1 MSPLS
6 VQKVGLFQV
15 LLCYLIW
22 GLFPLYWIPLL
33 NYPADQLL
41 AHRIIWGLFFAVI
54 AVLITRQSRELFSAL
69 KQGKVLIV
77 ILGCAV
83 LLALNWLSYLI
94 TITSKQVLQASLGYF
109 IAPLVTIFSA
119 HLFLKENLSKWKWI
133 AIILAGI
140 GVLWLAILSGQIPY
154 LGIIIALTWGI
165 YGVIR
170 KLAPLPS
177 LLGFSIETLLLFPFA
192 MLFLIWHQQQGSLQF
207 FELSLPLI
215 LLLIGSGVITM
226 VPLLL
231 FASATKKI
239 PLSLIGILQYMTPTM
254 QFFIGLFIFDEIF
267 DLNRFIGYVWVW
279 LGVILFIFSSLRE
292 NKKSTP

>member
-154 LGIIIALTWGI
+154 LGIIIALTWGV

-207 FELSLPLI
+207 FELSFPLI

>member
-94 TITSKQVLQASLGYF
+94 TITTKQVLQASLGYF
-109 IAPLVTIFSA
+109 IAPLVTILSA
-119 HLFLKENLSKWKWI
+119 HLFLKESLSKWKWI

-177 LLGFSIETLLLFPFA
+177 LLGFSIETLLLFPLA

-231 FASATKKI
+231 FASATQKI

>member
-94 TITSKQVLQASLGYF
+94 TITTKQVLQASLGYF
-109 IAPLVTIFSA
+109 IAPLVTILSA

-154 LGIIIALTWGI
+154 LGIIIALTWGV

-239 PLSLIGILQYMTPTM
+239 PLSLIGILQYMTPSM

>member
-94 TITSKQVLQASLGYF
+94 TITTKQVLQASLGYF
-109 IAPLVTIFSA
+109 IAPLVTILSA

>member
-94 TITSKQVLQASLGYF
+94 TITTKQVLQASLGYF
-109 IAPLVTIFSA
+109 IAPLVTILSA

-154 LGIIIALTWGI
+154 LGIIIALTWGV

-207 FELSLPLI
+207 FELSFPLI

>member
-109 IAPLVTIFSA
+109 IAPLVTILSA

-154 LGIIIALTWGI
+154 LGIIIALTWGV

-207 FELSLPLI
+207 FELSFPLI

>member
-94 TITSKQVLQASLGYF
+94 TITTKQVLQASLGYF
-109 IAPLVTIFSA
+109 IAPLVTILSA
-119 HLFLKENLSKWKWI
+119 HLFLKENLSKRKWI

>member
-207 FELSLPLI
+207 FELSFPLI

>member
-94 TITSKQVLQASLGYF
+94 TITTKQVLQASLGYF
-109 IAPLVTIFSA
+109 IAPLVTILSA

-207 FELSLPLI
+207 FELSFPLI

>member
-94 TITSKQVLQASLGYF
+94 TITTKQVLQASLGYF
-109 IAPLVTIFSA
+109 IAPLVTILSA

-154 LGIIIALTWGI
+154 LGIIIALTWGV

-192 MLFLIWHQQQGSLQF
+192 MLFLIWHQQQGNLQF

>member
-94 TITSKQVLQASLGYF
+94 TITTKQVLQASLGYF
-109 IAPLVTIFSA
+109 IAPLVTILSA

-254 QFFIGLFIFDEIF
+254 QFFIGLFIFHEIF

>member
-94 TITSKQVLQASLGYF
+94 TITTKQVLQASLGYF
-109 IAPLVTIFSA
+109 IAPLVTILSA

-154 LGIIIALTWGI
+154 LGIIIALTWGV

>member
-94 TITSKQVLQASLGYF
+94 TITTKQVLQASLGYF
-109 IAPLVTIFSA
+109 IAPLVTILSA

-192 MLFLIWHQQQGSLQF
+192 MLFLTWHQQQGSLQF

-292 NKKSTP
+292 YKKSTP

>member
-207 FELSLPLI
+207 FELSFPLI

-279 LGVILFIFSSLRE
+279 LGVILFIFSSPRE

>member
-94 TITSKQVLQASLGYF
+94 TITTKQVLQASLGYF

-154 LGIIIALTWGI
+154 LGIIIALTWGV

-207 FELSLPLI
+207 FELSFPLI

>member
-94 TITSKQVLQASLGYF
+94 TITTKQVLQASLGYF
-109 IAPLVTIFSA
+109 IAPLVTILSA

-170 KLAPLPS
+170 KFAPLPS

>member
-94 TITSKQVLQASLGYF
+94 TITTKQVLQASLGYF
-109 IAPLVTIFSA
+109 IAPLVTILSA

-192 MLFLIWHQQQGSLQF
+192 MLFLTWHQQQGSLQF

-254 QFFIGLFIFDEIF
+254 QFFIGLFIFHEIF